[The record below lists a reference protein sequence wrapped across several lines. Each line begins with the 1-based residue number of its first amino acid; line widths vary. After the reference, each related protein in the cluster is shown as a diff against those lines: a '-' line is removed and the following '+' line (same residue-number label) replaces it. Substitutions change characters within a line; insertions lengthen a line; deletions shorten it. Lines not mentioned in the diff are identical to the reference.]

1 MKLLHFDRSQQNSI
15 DLHIDRSKQKWI
27 DRLIDRSKQKMDR
40 SKCLGI
46 KIKTDYLQSIKIKH
60 KIYTIKQNEW
70 GASQER

>member
-1 MKLLHFDRSQQNSI
+1 MKLSHFDRSQQNSI
-15 DLHIDRSKQKWI
+15 ETKNGSIEMPWY
-27 DRLIDRSKQKMDR
+27 
-40 SKCLGI
+40 

>member
-1 MKLLHFDRSQQNSI
+1 MKLSPFDRSQQKSI
-15 DLHIDRSKQKWI
+15 DRNKKWI
-27 DRLIDRSKQKMDR
+27 DRNALV
-40 SKCLGI
+40 

>member
-1 MKLLHFDRSQQNSI
+1 MP
-15 DLHIDRSKQKWI
+15 WY
-27 DRLIDRSKQKMDR
+27 
-40 SKCLGI
+40 

>member
-1 MKLLHFDRSQQNSI
+1 MNRNIKNETVTFRSISTKLDRSTNRSI
-15 DLHIDRSKQKWI
+15 ET
-27 DRLIDRSKQKMDR
+27 KMDR

-46 KIKTDYLQSIKIKH
+46 KKKIKTDYLQSIEIKH